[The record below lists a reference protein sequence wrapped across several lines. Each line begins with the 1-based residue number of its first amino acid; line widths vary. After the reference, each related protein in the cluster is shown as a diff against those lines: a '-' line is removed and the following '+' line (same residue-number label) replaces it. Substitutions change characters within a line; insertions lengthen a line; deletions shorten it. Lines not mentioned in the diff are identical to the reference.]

1 MARENRSVAHRLRPH
16 RQYWPD
22 PMWSARRR
30 TAATLLSSTKGHEG
44 SNDIADFPAIKKGS
58 SGLCVG
64 DLSWV
69 HAAGPPKSSLAQRRT
84 GAHGGTS
91 GRCPWAQQM
100 PCVRHL
106 THEDCRFASVR
117 PCGSGCSQGSAW
129 LLTANDG
136 GSPKGASCGRQ
147 QARMTRRK
155 PVRTGGRRRGSPRR
169 EQMRVAF

>member
-1 MARENRSVAHRLRPH
+1 MLDAVALFDQHRSIEQGKLNVRLGSDSPA
-16 RQYWPD
+16 
-22 PMWSARRR
+22 SV
-30 TAATLLSSTKGHEG
+30 LLASSTSFGRGFSRTTAELPL
-44 SNDIADFPAIKKGS
+44 IAPSAFNSFGTRGNQRQFCGP

-69 HAAGPPKSSLAQRRT
+69 HASGPPKSSSPQRRT

-91 GRCPWAQQM
+91 GRCPGAQQM

-129 LLTANDG
+129 LLTLED
-136 GSPKGASCGRQ
+136 
-147 QARMTRRK
+147 ARHYDRLCF
-155 PVRTGGRRRGSPRR
+155 PVTTAP
-169 EQMRVAF
+169 